1 MATSLHSEYKNGALL
16 FYQTHRHRI
25 VNAIGEN
32 VQFYDLQHHDCQ
44 PDATDPLGYT
54 ATVVEAGSGTTEWT
68 ASNTERGAST
78 ITCAANENDGGS
90 YQLLGE
96 SVLLNSGNWVYCRLK
111 MSIDDVDQTDFFA
124 GFAITDTAILGGVT
138 DRIGFQSVDGDSG
151 LDFLVEKDSTET
163 LTEDVGTLAD
173 DTVIDLEFVWDGAA
187 ESLYSYVDGSLTS
200 TQTATTNLPND
211 EELRLSIEFLTGEA
225 VANVMTIRKFTF
237 CQVNLEA

>member
-1 MATSLHSEYKNGALL
+1 VATSLHAERKAGALL
-16 FYQTHRHRI
+16 YYQTHRHRI
-25 VNAIGEN
+25 VNAIGDN
-32 VQFYDLQHHDCQ
+32 VQFFDLQPHDCQ
-44 PDATDPLGYT
+44 PDATDPLGFT

-124 GFAITDTAILGGVT
+124 GFCITDTAILGGTT
-138 DRIGFQSVDGDSG
+138 DRIGFQSVDGDAG
-151 LDFLVEKDSTET
+151 LDFLVEKNSTET
-163 LTEDVGTLAD
+163 LSEDVATLAD
-173 DTVIDLEFVWDGAA
+173 DTVVDLEFVWDGAA
-187 ESLYSYVDGSLTS
+187 ESLYSYVNGSLTS
-200 TQTATTNLPND
+200 TQTATTNVPDD

-225 VANVMTIRKFTF
+225 TANVMTIRKLTF
-237 CQVNLEA
+237 CQVNLE